1 MNIKCAIEV
10 KGIPDYASQYPY
22 WIITVSE
29 NQAWFQAAYKRIAR
43 AEEEAKKYENGL
55 VISSLKAD
63 YD

>member
-10 KGIPDYASQYPY
+10 KDIPGYAEQYPY
-22 WIITVSE
+22 WIVLVSD
-29 NQAWFQAAYKRIAR
+29 NKVWFQAAYKRIAR
-43 AEEEAKKYENGL
+43 AEEEVKKYENGL